1 MITQEQKNEAEAQI
15 VAQKEPVSFDTR
27 EYPVEVLI
35 SKYSTGEFVVPK
47 YQREFIWE
55 KDKEKMS
62 KFIESIL
69 LDLPIPYLFFADE
82 GHEDGRLEIVDG
94 TQRIRTLNAFKENKF
109 KLVGLDV
116 LYLLNG
122 FKFNDLTESRQRRFL
137 RKTLRS
143 IELTEKASASVRRDL
158 FARIN
163 TKPYDLSPMEIRKG
177 VYSEDEFYKFLDE
190 CSQNPLFKS
199 LCPIKDERRKR
210 GESHELIL
218 RYFAYSD
225 KYQQFVHSV
234 EDFLDEYMK
243 DKHDNGFDKEFMKA
257 QFEQMLGFI
266 NQYFPNGFRKAA
278 NNNTVSRVRFDA
290 MSVGATLALRENPDL
305 VPNNIEDW
313 FNSATF
319 NEHTTSGSANNRLK
333 VIGRIEYVRNKLLGI

>member
-1 MITQEQKNEAEAQI
+1 MITQQQKEEAEAQI

-35 SKYSTGEFVVPK
+35 TKYSTGEFVVPN

-69 LDLPIPYLFFADE
+69 LDLPIPYLFFADA
-82 GHEDGRLEIVDG
+82 GNAGGRLEIVDG
-94 TQRIRTLNAFKENKF
+94 SQRIRTLEAFFTNKF
-109 KLVGLDV
+109 KLTGLDV

-122 FKFNDLTESRQRRFL
+122 FKFTDLTESRQRRFL

-143 IELTEKASASVRRDL
+143 IELTEKASSSVRRDL

-177 VYSEDEFYKFLDE
+177 IYAEGDFYKFLDK
-190 CSQNPLFKS
+190 CSQSIRFKA
-199 LCPIKDERRKR
+199 LCPIQGERMKR

-225 KYQQFVHSV
+225 NYLRFVHSV

-243 DKHDNGFDKEFMKA
+243 EKHENSFDSNRMEC
-257 QFEQMLGFI
+257 QFEDMLTFVET
-266 NQYFPNGFRKAA
+266 YFPNGFRKAA

-290 MSVGATLALRENPDL
+290 IAVGTTLALREVPNL
-305 VPNNIEDW
+305 VPQNINLW
-313 FNSATF
+313 FNSHDF

-333 VIGRIEYVRNKLLGI
+333 VIGRIEYVKNKLLGL